1 MFYITIKK
9 EGIKKVLKA
18 TENNLLYK
26 INEARFFGYQVIDI
40 FQDFNQPEISG
51 PLMQPQPVRSP
62 GKCRREEQKRQGL
75 EFPLCLTM
83 NFENLG
89 LETEWKKGYNVFNKR
104 ADDQNTPSRR

>member
-40 FQDFNQPEISG
+40 FQDFN
-51 PLMQPQPVRSP
+51 
-62 GKCRREEQKRQGL
+62 
-75 EFPLCLTM
+75 
-83 NFENLG
+83 
-89 LETEWKKGYNVFNKR
+89 
-104 ADDQNTPSRR
+104 